1 MFRKH
6 LGSISSVTSPKSS
19 LEYDWLAF
27 GRFLLLCYSFV
38 IVFLASIIEKNQSIC
53 LCTIPR
59 GNNKR
64 IKYSQFSIVSHSHKY
79 GVEHMLK

>member
-6 LGSISSVTSPKSS
+6 LGSISSVTSPKTS

-27 GRFLLLCYSFV
+27 DRFLLLCYSFV
-38 IVFLASIIEKNQSIC
+38 IVFLASIIDKNQSMC

-59 GNNKR
+59 GLN
-64 IKYSQFSIVSHSHKY
+64 IVSFLES
-79 GVEHMLK
+79 VTIINMVLNIC